1 MFAVAMKQYQEC
13 HIHTAELDNSCVNYE
28 TLKIDLQENYSL
40 AFINICICYI
50 VIYLE
55 PLTFLKS

>member
-1 MFAVAMKQYQEC
+1 MKQYQEC

-40 AFINICICYI
+40 AFINICIYYI

-55 PLTFLKS
+55 PLKFLKR